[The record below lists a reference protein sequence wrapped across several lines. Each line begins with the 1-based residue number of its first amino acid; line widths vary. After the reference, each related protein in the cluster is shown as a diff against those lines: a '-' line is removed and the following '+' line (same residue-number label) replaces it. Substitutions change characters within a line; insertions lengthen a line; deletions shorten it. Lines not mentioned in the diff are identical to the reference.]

1 MDMVLMALLK
11 KYVNDSLV
19 GVGALKGAPCT
30 IKSIAEIT
38 GGNRITFSWVDDEE
52 TERTST
58 LDVMD
63 GEKGDKGDKGD
74 AGDDYVLTAQ
84 DKSDI
89 ADLVLAELPSA
100 EGLEV

>member
-30 IKSIAEIT
+30 IKSITEIT

-52 TERTST
+52 TEHTST
-58 LDVMD
+58 LDVMN
-63 GEKGDKGDKGD
+63 GAKGDKGDT
-74 AGDDYVLTAQ
+74 GDDYVLTAQ
-84 DKSDI
+84 DKADI
-89 ADLVLAELPSA
+89 ADLVLAELPTA